1 MENEKN
7 IYIGVFFFSIF
18 QLLEMNE
25 KKIIIVM
32 KKKSCAD
39 LEWATA
45 QLYFKRMGIVLQYS
59 NLYCSEEPRM
69 GWKCIAI
76 HWFVLQR
83 RRLSLYCMTVLYC
96 DLEAARL
103 GLYCRIVLW

>member
-1 MENEKN
+1 MKKKLIFMIFPIATNNKKN
-7 IYIGVFFFSIF
+7 IYK
-18 QLLEMNE
+18 E
-25 KKIIIVM
+25 KRK

-45 QLYFKRMGIVLQYS
+45 QLYFKRMGIVLQYRI
-59 NLYCSEEPRM
+59 LCCSEEPRM

-83 RRLSLYCMTVLYC
+83 FRLKW
-96 DLEAARL
+96 L
-103 GLYCRIVLW
+103 GNCIVR